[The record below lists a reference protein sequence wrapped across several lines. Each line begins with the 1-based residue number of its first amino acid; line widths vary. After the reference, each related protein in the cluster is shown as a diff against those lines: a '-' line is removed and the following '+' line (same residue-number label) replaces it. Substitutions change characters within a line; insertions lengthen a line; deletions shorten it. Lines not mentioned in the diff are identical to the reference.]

1 MRCPPTHVWGTMP
14 LTLREA
20 AIATG
25 RNRTTLLR
33 AIKAG
38 TLSAIRDPAT
48 DAWVIEPAE
57 LHRVYPPVARTSTD
71 DSNAASRTPDSRDAE
86 IDRLRVR
93 LDAAEIA
100 ARVRDETIADL
111 RGRLDAETAE
121 RRQATERLHAL
132 LTDQRA
138 PVRRTWRWWRR

>member
-1 MRCPPTHVWGTMP
+1 MRRSQMHVWWNMP

-20 AIATG
+20 AAATG

-57 LHRVYPPVARTSTD
+57 LHRVYPP
-71 DSNAASRTPDSRDAE
+71 AAHTGPDESDAAARTPDTRDAE
-86 IDRLRVR
+86 IRELRVR
-93 LDAAEIA
+93 LDAAEKA
-100 ARVRDETIADL
+100 DRVRDETIADL
-111 RGRLDAETAE
+111 RRRLDAEAAE

-138 PVRRTWRWWRR
+138 QGRRTWRWWRR